1 MNIHPLG
8 EQIII
13 RTLPPDR
20 VGSIIIPDAA
30 KTISK
35 VGKEDPT
42 SAINFVEAEVIAVG
56 PGKRLT
62 GDETLVSDLLYALDF
77 VWDHQNNNAACDG
90 YPSRIADLHRR
101 AVNRCARL
109 PPLVQ
114 PGDKILYHPAVQTYD
129 RDITDIVSAA
139 LDNGNDLNGSK
150 YFIIREGSVLAVLEK
165 ESE

>member
-56 PGKRLT
+56 PGKRQK
-62 GDETLVSDLLYALDF
+62 GDPTLIDDLVRKLDQLAMHDQGAVEGTQALIDRAANR
-77 VWDHQNNNAACDG
+77 NN
-90 YPSRIADLHRR
+90 RIEPI
-101 AVNRCARL
+101 VK
-109 PPLVQ
+109 
-114 PGDKILYHPAVQTYD
+114 PGDKILYHPAVQSYD

-139 LDNGNDLNGSK
+139 LENGNALNGSR